1 MTIKEYLIVAA
12 AIGFMAL
19 AVWADAEKNRQWKEF
34 ARDHECRKIEEISGA
49 TSIGYGIA
57 SNGQGGMIT
66 TYTPGKTG
74 WACNDGVTYWR
85 EE

>member
-1 MTIKEYLIVAA
+1 MTFGECC
-12 AIGFMAL
+12 AIGAFVLAIVLAGYL
-19 AVWADAEKNRQWKEF
+19 AVKDGERWQEF
-34 ARDHECRKIEEISGA
+34 SETHDCKKVGETSGS

-57 SNGQGGMIT
+57 ANGQGGMVS

-85 EE
+85 

>member
-1 MTIKEYLIVAA
+1 VTFGEFC
-12 AIGFMAL
+12 AIGAFVLAIVLAGYL
-19 AVWADAEKNRQWKEF
+19 AVKDGERWQEF
-34 ARDHECRKIEEISGA
+34 SETHECKKVGETSGS

-57 SNGQGGMIT
+57 ANGQGGMVS

-85 EE
+85 

>member
-1 MTIKEYLIVAA
+1 MTFGECCAIGAFVLAISLAGYLIVKD
-12 AIGFMAL
+12 GER
-19 AVWADAEKNRQWKEF
+19 WQEF
-34 ARDHECRKIEEISGA
+34 RETHECRIVGEMSGS

-57 SNGQGGMIT
+57 TNGQGGMVS

-85 EE
+85 